1 MAKILIVDDA
11 AFTRSLLKI
20 TVESGGHEV
29 VGCARNGKRAFELFK
44 NLNPDLGTLDY
55 LMPDRSG
62 EVVLKQII
70 RHDPN
75 ARVIMLSGSDDR
87 TLEERTMQ
95 NGAKCYLKKPCA
107 MTDILKAIGQVM
119 EV

>member
-11 AFTRSLLKI
+11 AFTRNLLKI
-20 TVESGGHEV
+20 TVECGGHEV
-29 VGCARNGKRAFELFK
+29 VGCARNGKQGFDLFK
-44 NLNPDLGTLDY
+44 NLHPDIVTLDY

-70 RHDPN
+70 GYDPK
-75 ARVIMLSGSDDR
+75 ARVIMLSGSDDH
-87 TLEERTMQ
+87 TLQERTMQ

-107 MTDILKAIGQVM
+107 MRDILKAIGQVM